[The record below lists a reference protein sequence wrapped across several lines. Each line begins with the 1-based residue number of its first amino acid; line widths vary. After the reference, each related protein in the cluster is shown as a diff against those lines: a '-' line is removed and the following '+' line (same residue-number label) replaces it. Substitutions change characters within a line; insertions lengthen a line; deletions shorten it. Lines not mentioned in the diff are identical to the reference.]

1 LTENDQ
7 YAAQSADTSPGWFKA
22 ILVYRQWRVLSML
35 LFGFSAGLPFFL
47 VFSTLSAW
55 LRQEGVERSTIGM
68 LSWVAL
74 IYSVKFLWSPIVDRW
89 RLPVLH
95 ALLGRRRS
103 WMLVAQA
110 GLALGLFNLS
120 LAHPAQG
127 VTYIALW
134 ALFVAFCAA
143 TQDIAIDAWRIE
155 SAPTEMQGA
164 MAAAY
169 QLGYRAALITGSAG
183 VMGIAAGYGWHVGYA
198 TMAALVGVGVLTTLL
213 SKEPHPRVAPAAE
226 MREERVRIWLEE
238 RAHWPPVLR
247 NAGAKFVD
255 AVVCPLVDFFQRYG
269 GLTAILALLFVS
281 TYRLTEYIMGPMAP
295 SFYIDTGF
303 SLGQIAKVVK
313 VFGLATS
320 MVGVV
325 LAGIVIAKLGVFRAL
340 ILGSALIMASNCG
353 FAYLAYLHRPDIVV
367 LASVNSLDNLAQ
379 AMHGTALIAFISSLT
394 SPKYTATQYALF
406 TSLYALLGKILEG
419 FSGFVVDAIGYRNF
433 FLYAASMS
441 IPALL
446 LLAFLRKRAVFTE
459 PKAADA

>member
-1 LTENDQ
+1 MTDSSNEPKQAN
-7 YAAQSADTSPGWFKA
+7 SSPGWFKA

-68 LSWVAL
+68 LSWVSL
-74 IYSVKFLWSPIVDRW
+74 IYTVKFLWSPIVDRW
-89 RLPVLH
+89 RLPLLH

-103 WMLVAQA
+103 WILLAQA
-110 GLALGLFNLS
+110 GLAFGLFNLS
-120 LAHPAQG
+120 LANPAQG

-169 QLGYRAALITGSAG
+169 QLGYRAALIVGSAG
-183 VMGIAAGYGWHVGYA
+183 VMTIAGGHGWHVGYA
-198 TMAALVGVGVLTTLL
+198 AMAALVGIGVITTLL
-213 SKEPHPRVAPAAE
+213 SKEPHPRVVEAAE
-226 MREERVRIWLEE
+226 IREERVRIWIEE
-238 RAHWPPVLR
+238 RAHWPAGLR
-247 NAGAKFVD
+247 NAGAKVFD
-255 AVVCPLVDFFQRYG
+255 AVVCPLIDFFQRYG
-269 GLTAILALLFVS
+269 ALTAVLALLFVS
-281 TYRLTEYIMGPMAP
+281 TYRLTEYIMGPMAN

-303 SLGQIAKVVK
+303 TLSQIAKVVK

-320 MVGVV
+320 MIGVL
-325 LAGIVIAKLGVFRAL
+325 LAGVVIAKLGVFRAL
-340 ILGSALIMASNCG
+340 ILGSAMIMASNCG
-353 FAYLAYLHRPDIVV
+353 FAYLAHLHRPDIVV

-379 AMHGTALIAFISSLT
+379 AMHGTSLIAFISSLT

-441 IPALL
+441 IPALIVI
-446 LLAFLRKRAVFTE
+446 AALRKRAVFA
-459 PKAADA
+459 KANGENA